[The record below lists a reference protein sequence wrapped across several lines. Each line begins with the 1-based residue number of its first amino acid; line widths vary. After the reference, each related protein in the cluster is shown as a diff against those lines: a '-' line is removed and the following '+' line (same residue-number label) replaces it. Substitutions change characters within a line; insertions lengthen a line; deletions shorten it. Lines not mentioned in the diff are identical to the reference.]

1 MRLLALAATAAL
13 IVPATAL
20 GWAWPVPGPVL
31 TAFSFDPAHPYAAG
45 QHRGID
51 IGADSGSA
59 EPPEHDG
66 GEVVGPPPPPPASAP
81 PAVERAAAPMA
92 AGLPARARSAPVKA

>member
-1 MRLLALAATAAL
+1 MRLLALAAAAAL

-20 GWAWPVPGPVL
+20 GWSWPVTGPVL

-51 IGADSGSA
+51 IGSPLGS
-59 EPPEHDG
+59 P
-66 GEVVGPPPPPPASAP
+66 VVAPASGRVSFAGTVP
-81 PAVERAAAPMA
+81 TGGKTVTIETADGYSVTLVHLGSFAV
-92 AGLPARARSAPVKA
+92 